1 MQNHWLFWGFWV
13 CVNALSSFGWG
24 SIVVGSSL
32 VALMGMLVGIAVF
45 IVFYGLVDAYLLKQG
60 YSRIHNALRRS
71 VYIKAGLQ
79 LLNAFIFFGWP
90 VSPELWS
97 GIVAVGITDQ
107 RLGISQTHQ
116 PFWFALLNTLL
127 TGALLS
133 LLVALLTFIIFLLNR
148 IRNNSKLPNSNLT
161 T

>member
-13 CVNALSSFGWG
+13 LINALSSFGWG

-32 VALMGMLVGIAVF
+32 VALVGMLVGIAVF
-45 IVFYGLVDAYLLKQG
+45 IVFYGSVDAYLLRQG
-60 YSRIHNALRRS
+60 YSRMHNALRRS

-79 LLNAFIFFGWP
+79 LLNASIFLGWP

-97 GIVAVGITDQ
+97 GMIAVGITEQ

-116 PFWFALLNTLL
+116 PFWFALLNTLI

-133 LLVALLTFIIFLLNR
+133 LLVGLLTVLIYL
-148 IRNNSKLPNSNLT
+148 IRNRSSRAV
-161 T
+161 

>member
-13 CVNALSSFGWG
+13 LVNALASFGWG

-32 VALMGMLVGIAVF
+32 VALTGMLVGIAVF
-45 IVFYGLVDAYLLKQG
+45 IIVYGSIDAYLLKQG

-90 VSPELWS
+90 ISPELWS
-97 GIVAVGITDQ
+97 GIIAVGITDEH
-107 RLGISQTHQ
+107 LGISQNHQ
-116 PFWFALLNTLL
+116 PFWFALLNTLI

-133 LLVALLTFIIFLLNR
+133 LLVGLLTVLIYL
-148 IRNNSKLPNSNLT
+148 IRNRSSKVV
-161 T
+161 

>member
-13 CVNALSSFGWG
+13 LVNALSSFGWG

-32 VALMGMLVGIAVF
+32 VALVGMLVGIAVF
-45 IVFYGLVDAYLLKQG
+45 IVFYGSVDAYLLKQG
-60 YSRIHNALRRS
+60 YSRMHNALRRS

-79 LLNAFIFFGWP
+79 LLNASIFLGWP

-97 GIVAVGITDQ
+97 GMIAVGITEQ

-116 PFWFALLNTLL
+116 PFWFALLNTLI

-133 LLVALLTFIIFLLNR
+133 LLVTLLTAIIYLLNR
-148 IRNNSKLPNSNLT
+148 NRSKRS
-161 T
+161 

>member
-13 CVNALSSFGWG
+13 LVNALSSFGWG
-24 SIVVGSSL
+24 SLVVGTSI
-32 VALMGMLVGIAVF
+32 VALMGMLLGIAVF
-45 IVFYGLVDAYLLKQG
+45 IVIYGSIDAYLIKQG

-79 LLNAFIFFGWP
+79 LLNALIFFSWP

-97 GIVAVGITDQ
+97 GIVAVSITEE
-107 RLGISQTHQ
+107 RLGISQINQ
-116 PFWFALLNTLL
+116 PFWFALLSTLL

-133 LLVALLTFIIFLLNR
+133 LLVGLLTAIIYLAKRSRDNVEQ
-148 IRNNSKLPNSNLT
+148 PNSTL
-161 T
+161 

>member
-13 CVNALSSFGWG
+13 LINALSSFGWG

-32 VALMGMLVGIAVF
+32 VALVGMLVGIAVF
-45 IVFYGLVDAYLLKQG
+45 IVFYGSVDAYLLRQG
-60 YSRIHNALRRS
+60 YSRMHNALRRS

-79 LLNAFIFFGWP
+79 LLNASIFLGWP

-97 GIVAVGITDQ
+97 GMIAVGITEQ

-116 PFWFALLNTLL
+116 PFWFALLNTLI

-133 LLVALLTFIIFLLNR
+133 LLVTLLTAIIYLLNR
-148 IRNNSKLPNSNLT
+148 NRSKRS
-161 T
+161 

>member
-13 CVNALSSFGWG
+13 LINALSSFGWG

-32 VALMGMLVGIAVF
+32 VALVGMLVGIAVF
-45 IVFYGLVDAYLLKQG
+45 IVFYGSVDAYLLKQG
-60 YSRIHNALRRS
+60 YSRMHNALRRS

-79 LLNAFIFFGWP
+79 LLNASIFLGWP

-97 GIVAVGITDQ
+97 GMIAVGITEQ

-116 PFWFALLNTLL
+116 PFWFALLNTLI

-133 LLVALLTFIIFLLNR
+133 LLVGLLTVLIYL
-148 IRNNSKLPNSNLT
+148 IRNRSSRAV
-161 T
+161 